1 MLSLETEERISNF
14 LLYLNTS
21 HKQIDEKK
29 KELNTHTQFEPYSI
43 FSRIET
49 AYKGHIDYIDLLNF
63 FKDHM
68 IYCNSEETQTIIMFY
83 DYNNDGILTFG
94 EFINIILADETRNI
108 YNNKG
113 FINAK
118 LCFDIES
125 LLTDILFEELKFV
138 RTCKDLI
145 LDVRCRYDFSV
156 NNVFKALGGFG
167 KIITKDGLRNFF
179 IRGKKT
185 FSEEDIYHIILRLD
199 IHKNGGKITY
209 SEIEKIFSFP
219 NQNIQYD
226 DDNNNLNTNYLS
238 NFLNK
243 NPVSNNNISQSNKDF
258 SKNNT
263 LNQSRFDKN
272 SSQNSFYKSNQNKNK
287 DQRNFPVVTPY
298 EELIT
303 NLFEVIYRTEIELEE
318 IKKVLCLRTDFNV
331 EDAYRLFE
339 SRPNGND
346 DLTEVDL
353 LNGLNCLGIYPT
365 NSEIKLIMK
374 RYSLLNTNTLN
385 YSDFFD
391 LIVPFD
397 KDFRNMIE
405 NREASPYQPKYNK
418 SDFFLGAT
426 KKLIGDLFEKIIV
439 SESKIEVIRK
449 RITKCFALNLND
461 VASSIDTDK
470 KGYLDNYNIRRFIKE
485 KINKEST
492 NRDCD
497 FTFIRLDRNRDG
509 KVDYADLIN
518 ETKSLN

>member
-1 MLSLETEERISNF
+1 MLSIETEERISNF
-14 LLYLNTS
+14 LMYLNTQ
-21 HKQIDEKK
+21 HKIIDEKK

-43 FSRIET
+43 FSRIDV
-49 AYKGHIDYIDLLNF
+49 AYKGHIDYMDLLNF

-68 IYCNSEETQTIIMFY
+68 IYCNSEEAQTIIMFY

-108 YNNKG
+108 YNNRG
-113 FINAK
+113 FINSK
-118 LCFDIES
+118 LCFDIEC
-125 LLTDILFEELKFV
+125 LLTNILSEELNFV
-138 RTCKDLI
+138 RTCRDLI
-145 LDVRCRYDFSV
+145 LDVRCRFDFSCS
-156 NNVFKALGGFG
+156 NVFKALGGYG

-179 IRGKKT
+179 IRGKKR

-199 IHKNGGKITY
+199 INKNGGKVTY
-209 SEIEKIFSFP
+209 NEIEKIFSFP
-219 NQNIQYD
+219 NPNIQYD
-226 DDNNNLNTNYLS
+226 NNNIDNLNTNYLS
-238 NFLNK
+238 TFLNK
-243 NPVSNNNISQSNKDF
+243 IPPTNEDILTQTNKKFNINNNSKIGETISTQNSF
-258 SKNNT
+258 SKNN
-263 LNQSRFDKN
+263 
-272 SSQNSFYKSNQNKNK
+272 QNKDPRK
-287 DQRNFPVVTPY
+287 FPIVTPY
-298 EELIT
+298 EDLIT
-303 NLFEVIYRTEIELEE
+303 NLFEIIYRTEIELEE
-318 IKKVLCLRTDFNV
+318 IKKNICLRNDFNV

-365 NSEIKLIMK
+365 NSEVKLIMK
-374 RYSLLNTNTLN
+374 RYSLLNNNTLN